1 MSRRIIEKI
10 EFIYQFLDKPKTIGS
25 IIPSSKFLT
34 KKILSFLDFN
44 KKELCLLE
52 YGPGTGPFTSEIIKH
67 LKPSDKLIVIE
78 LNQKFARDLK
88 QKFKRY
94 KNVKIYQDC
103 VANTKKILEN
113 EGIKKIDYIISGIP
127 FSSLPKDVTNDILIN
142 TKSIMNHQTLFLTFQ
157 YSKIKKTT
165 FNEHFNILDIKFVLR
180 NIPSA
185 YVFCMNKKN

>member
-1 MSRRIIEKI
+1 MSRIIEKI
-10 EFIYQFLDKPKTIGS
+10 EFIYQFLDKPKIIGS
-25 IIPSSKFLT
+25 IIPSSKYLT

-44 KKELCLLE
+44 KEELCLLE
-52 YGPGTGPFTSEIIKH
+52 YGPGTGPFTSEIIKY

-78 LNQKFARDLK
+78 LNQKFAKVLK
-88 QKFKRY
+88 EKFKRY
-94 KNVKIYQDC
+94 KNVKIYEDC
-103 VANTKKILEN
+103 VANTKKILDR

-127 FSSLPKDVTNDILIN
+127 FSSLPKEVTNDILIN
-142 TKSIMNHQTLFLTFQ
+142 TQSIMNHQTLFLTFQ
-157 YSKIKKTT
+157 YSKIKKAT